1 MGGPTSGRWAGWG
14 RATCDARPR
23 LDVRAVVREARR
35 EPARSFAAVTCSGRS
50 TVLARIPA
58 RLDLDARVLVL
69 DYESFESFESFGAAV
84 EVRVQLDTT
93 SPHFGGVRW
102 WARCPGCR
110 ARVAF
115 LYLDLPRVEC
125 HACAGLAYAST
136 RESPLFR
143 ALRRARKLEERLARR
158 AWGATRAR
166 LVARVE
172 AAYGAMEGML
182 GAG

>member
-1 MGGPTSGRWAGWG
+1 M
-14 RATCDARPR
+14 
-23 LDVRAVVREARR
+23 RAVVREARR

-69 DYESFESFESFGAAV
+69 DYESFGACV
-84 EVRVQLDTT
+84 EVRVSLDVT

-115 LYLDLPRVEC
+115 LYLDLDLARVEC
-125 HACAGLAYAST
+125 RTCAGLAYAST
-136 RESPLFR
+136 RECPLFR

-158 AWGATRAR
+158 SWGSTRAR

-172 AAYGAMEGML
+172 AAYEAMGGML